1 MTLSVDATTDFPDAT
16 DIGYLLHKHPD
27 KVQTFGLTVGSAT
40 VLYPEAGSRTTSMA
54 ILLDIDAVELGKSL
68 PKYSSSE
75 FALGRYVND
84 RPYAGAS
91 LLAVALS
98 RVFKQAMAGT
108 CIIRPEL
115 PTLSLPLTVNLPS
128 VPCRGGPQLAA
139 ELFAPLGW
147 TVDAKPIPLDEAIGE
162 WGNSVYVNLT
172 LTATL
177 TLSSALRHL
186 YVLLPVLDD
195 VKHYWVGEDEAEK
208 LVRSAGSW
216 LADHPKSEF
225 ITARYLKH
233 RRELVTSVTDRL
245 ESSDDTDSP
254 PPRDPSLSEL
264 RAQSVLAELIESGA
278 RSVVDL
284 GCGEGNLVRKLFDDK
299 TFETI
304 LGVDVSAR
312 ALSVAERRLRLA
324 ELPDRQRQRVD
335 LVQSSA
341 TYRDARLH
349 GFDAMVLMEVIEHVD
364 LDRLAAL
371 ERSVFAE
378 SRARTIIVTTPNSE
392 FNVLYPDL
400 AVCEF
405 RHPDHRFE
413 FTRGQFH
420 DWADRLATDH
430 GYTVR
435 YQSIGPVDEQ
445 YGPPTQMAVFTRQ
458 DDRP

>member
-1 MTLSVDATTDFPDAT
+1 MTLSVDATTDFPEAT
-16 DIGYLLHKHPD
+16 DIGYLLHKHPG
-27 KVQTFGLTVGSAT
+27 KVQTFELTVGSAT
-40 VLYPEAGSRTTSMA
+40 VLYPEAGSRTTCMA
-54 ILLDIDAVELGKSL
+54 IILDIDPVELGKSL

-108 CIIRPEL
+108 CTTRPEL
-115 PTLSLPLTVNLPS
+115 PTLPLPLTVNLPS
-128 VPCRGGPQLAA
+128 VPCRGGPRLAV
-139 ELFAPLGW
+139 ELFSPLGW
-147 TVDAKPIPLDEAIGE
+147 TVDAKPIPLDDTIGE
-162 WGNSVYVNLT
+162 WGDSVYVDLT
-172 LTATL
+172 LTGTL

-216 LADHPKSEF
+216 LADHPKSEL

-233 RRELVTSVTDRL
+233 RRELVTSVIDRL
-245 ESSDDTDSP
+245 EPSDDTASP

-264 RAQSVLAELIESGA
+264 RAHSVLTELIESGA
-278 RSVVDL
+278 RTVVDL
-284 GCGEGNLVRKLFDDK
+284 GCGEGKLVRQLFENN
-299 TFETI
+299 TFETVV
-304 LGVDVSAR
+304 GVDVSAR

-324 ELPDRQRQRVD
+324 DLPDRQRQRVK

-341 TYRDARLH
+341 VYRDARLH
-349 GFDAMVLMEVIEHVD
+349 GFDAMVLMKVVEHVD

-378 SRARTIIVTTPNSE
+378 SRARTVLVTTPNSE

-400 AVCEF
+400 AVGAF

-413 FTRGQFH
+413 FTRRQFH
-420 DWADRLATDH
+420 DWADRVATDH

-435 YQSIGPVDEQ
+435 YESIGPVDEQ